1 MTCLRLKLPVT
12 FMSSL
17 ICWSRILTVKSIALY
32 LICFQE
38 QRQSLRQQLIEIFG
52 CMCGLEKEMLSQLLC
67 SVLPAELAI
76 EAVNKKE
83 GK

>member
-1 MTCLRLKLPVT
+1 MPSFIFWR
-12 FMSSL
+12 
-17 ICWSRILTVKSIALY
+17 RILTTGYLSIALY
-32 LICFQE
+32 LCFQE
-38 QRQSLRQQLIEIFG
+38 QRQSLREQLIEVFG

-76 EAVNKKE
+76 EAMNKKE

>member
-1 MTCLRLKLPVT
+1 MWLVWDWNFL
-12 FMSSL
+12 SL
-17 ICWSRILTVKSIALY
+17 LCIALSVEVEFWL
-32 LICFQE
+32 LIYCFITVSWQE
-38 QRQSLRQQLIEIFG
+38 QRQSLREQLIEIFG

-76 EAVNKKE
+76 EAMNKKE

>member
-1 MTCLRLKLPVT
+1 
-12 FMSSL
+12 MSSL

-32 LICFQE
+32 LCFQE
-38 QRQSLRQQLIEIFG
+38 QRQSLCQQLIEIFG

>member
-1 MTCLRLKLPVT
+1 MPS
-12 FMSSL
+12 F
-17 ICWSRILTVKSIALY
+17 IFWSRILTIYLLLY
-32 LICFQE
+32 ICFQE
-38 QRQSLRQQLIEIFG
+38 QRQSLREQLIEIFG

-76 EAVNKKE
+76 EAMNKKE

>member
-1 MTCLRLKLPVT
+1 MPS
-12 FMSSL
+12 F
-17 ICWSRILTVKSIALY
+17 ICWSRILTINLLLY
-32 LICFQE
+32 ILCFQE
-38 QRQSLRQQLIEIFG
+38 QRQSLREQLIEIFG

-76 EAVNKKE
+76 EAMNKKE

>member
-1 MTCLRLKLPVT
+1 MPR
-12 FMSSL
+12 F
-17 ICWSRILTVKSIALY
+17 IFWSKILTIYLGIALY
-32 LICFQE
+32 LCFQE
-38 QRQSLRQQLIEIFG
+38 QRQSLREQLIEIFG

-76 EAVNKKE
+76 EAMNKKE

>member
-17 ICWSRILTVKSIALY
+17 ICWGRILTVKSIALY
-32 LICFQE
+32 LCFQE

>member
-1 MTCLRLKLPVT
+1 MPS
-12 FMSSL
+12 F
-17 ICWSRILTVKSIALY
+17 ICWSRILTIYLLLY
-32 LICFQE
+32 ICFQE
-38 QRQSLRQQLIEIFG
+38 QRQSLREQLIEIFG

-76 EAVNKKE
+76 EAMNKKE